1 MTIHVDAI
9 YEQGA
14 FRPAAPV
21 ALQEGARVV
30 LTIETEVPLR
40 PPGRL
45 VAALAEIAAM
55 PAEGADDGFSGAD
68 HDNVLYGSE
77 GAR

>member
-9 YEQGA
+9 YEHGK
-14 FRPAAPV
+14 FRPEQPV
-21 ALQEGARVV
+21 TLEEGAHVV

-40 PPGRL
+40 PPQGL
-45 VAALAEIAAM
+45 VASLTEIAAM
-55 PAEGADDGFSGAD
+55 PSDSPDDGFSGTD
-68 HDNVLYGSE
+68 HDELLYGPG